1 MGFGHQNHGIGQL
14 VYSILAGVFGT
25 LVLAVFLGGIFS
37 MGALL
42 KILPWIIGFN
52 TLLTGYTLID
62 RTRERFARKRL
73 WALGAGICNVALA
86 FVLLNALSAYVL
98 GGFILDGSDLLRF
111 LIVGA
116 VCSFLGAAL
125 GVKYFNL

>member
-37 MGALL
+37 MDALL

-73 WALGAGICNVALA
+73 WVLGAGICNVVLA

-98 GGFILDGSDLLRF
+98 GGFILDGSDFLRF
-111 LIVGA
+111 LVVGV
-116 VCSFLGAAL
+116 VCSFLGAGL